1 MRKAKYTKP
10 VSLNIDEKIYQAL
23 KKQSDEY
30 EISLAEMIRDLI
42 MHALKKDEPVIFGPP
57 KDNKDE

>member
-10 VSLNIDEKIYQAL
+10 VSLNIDDKIYQAL
-23 KKQSDEY
+23 KKQSDEF

-57 KDNKDE
+57 EDNKNE